1 MTTQR
6 SRHTVHG
13 LDWLHGARHRALRGE
28 RIWHAEL
35 CGVYAEVEY
44 RRADYGNG
52 EDPGWYLYCR
62 QLGHFGKYLARTRDE
77 ALELATHIVI
87 FGRKDDSD

>member
-13 LDWLHGARHRALRGE
+13 LDWLHGTKDRELKGE
-28 RIWHAEL
+28 RTWHAEL
-35 CGVYAEVEY
+35 LGIDAEVEY
-44 RRADYGNG
+44 RRADYEHG

-62 QLGHFGKYLARTRDE
+62 QLGYFGKYLAHTRDE
-77 ALELATHIVI
+77 ALELATNVVI
-87 FGRKDDSD
+87 FEKAVQ